1 MMKKDTTD
9 RLLSA
14 YLLWGMVSVFL
25 FIVFVLL
32 LLVAVAQET
41 TDMVL
46 YFIMLL
52 SGFLWIGATSVSR
65 HVFVMLKR
73 YIGKEISVLEF
84 LSTQFIV
91 MLFPV
96 LYIKL
101 RKEVQAYLKKER
113 NLGKEITTEGTEKNM
128 IKQKRDPEE

>member
-91 MLFPV
+91 LLFPV

-101 RKEVQAYLKKER
+101 RKEVQAYLEKEMDLKKVF
-113 NLGKEITTEGTEKNM
+113 TTEGTEKNM

>member
-1 MMKKDTTD
+1 MKKDNAD
-9 RLLSA
+9 RLLSS
-14 YLLWGMVSVFL
+14 YLLWGLVSILV

-32 LLVAVAQET
+32 LLLAVVQEK

-46 YFIMLL
+46 YFITLR

-73 YIGKEISVLEF
+73 YIGKEISVPEF

-91 MLFPV
+91 LLFPY
-96 LYIKL
+96 LYLK
-101 RKEVQAYLKKER
+101 LKKEVR
-113 NLGKEITTEGTEKNM
+113 VYLEKEMKAYE
-128 IKQKRDPEE
+128 REETK

>member
-1 MMKKDTTD
+1 MEKDTTD
-9 RLLSA
+9 RLLSS
-14 YLLWGMVSVFL
+14 YLLWGMVSVSV
-25 FIVFVLL
+25 FIVFIVLL
-32 LLVAVAQET
+32 LLAVVQEK

-65 HVFVMLKR
+65 HLFVMLKS
-73 YIGKEISVLEF
+73 YIGKEISVPEF

-91 MLFPV
+91 LLFPFYY
-96 LYIKL
+96 LKL
-101 RKEVQAYLKKER
+101 RREVRDHLEKEINLKKTF
-113 NLGKEITTEGTEKNM
+113 TTESTEKNM

>member
-1 MMKKDTTD
+1 MKKNNAD
-9 RLLSA
+9 RLLSG
-14 YLLWGMVSVFL
+14 YLLWGMVSVAF
-25 FIVFVLL
+25 FIFFAALL
-32 LLVAVAQET
+32 MVAVIQEK

-84 LSTQFIV
+84 ISTQLIV
-91 MLFPV
+91 LLFPF
-96 LYIKL
+96 LYLKL
-101 RKEVQAYLKKER
+101 KREVQGYLEKEMR
-113 NLGKEITTEGTEKNM
+113 AGSG
-128 IKQKRDPEE
+128 EETK

>member
-1 MMKKDTTD
+1 
-9 RLLSA
+9 
-14 YLLWGMVSVFL
+14 MVSVSV
-25 FIVFVLL
+25 FIVFVMLL
-32 LLVAVAQET
+32 SLAVIQEK

-73 YIGKEISVLEF
+73 YIGREISVLEF

-91 MLFPV
+91 LLFPFFY
-96 LYIKL
+96 LKL
-101 RKEVQAYLKKER
+101 RKEVQGH
-113 NLGKEITTEGTEKNM
+113 LGRKMKTGSG
-128 IKQKRDPEE
+128 EETK

>member
-1 MMKKDTTD
+1 MKKENAD

-14 YLLWGMVSVFL
+14 YLLWGIFSVSVFII
-25 FIVFVLL
+25 FVVLL
-32 LLVAVAQET
+32 SLAVVQEK

-52 SGFLWIGATSVSR
+52 SGFLWIGATSISR
-65 HVFVMLKR
+65 HVFVLLKR

-91 MLFPV
+91 LLFPFYY
-96 LYIKL
+96 LKL
-101 RKEVQAYLKKER
+101 RREVRDHLEKEINLKKTF
-113 NLGKEITTEGTEKNM
+113 TTESTEKNM

>member
-1 MMKKDTTD
+1 MKKDNAE
-9 RLLSA
+9 RLLST
-14 YLLWGMVSVFL
+14 YLLWGMVSVSV
-25 FIVFVLL
+25 FIVFVVLL
-32 LLVAVAQET
+32 SLAVVQAK

-46 YFIMLL
+46 YFVVLL

-91 MLFPV
+91 LLFPF
-96 LYIKL
+96 LYLKL
-101 RKEVQAYLKKER
+101 RKEVHAYLEKEMDLKKVS
-113 NLGKEITTEGTEKNM
+113 TTEGTEKT
-128 IKQKRDPEE
+128 P

>member
-101 RKEVQAYLKKER
+101 RKEVQAYLEKEMDLKKVF
-113 NLGKEITTEGTEKNM
+113 TTEGTEKNM
-128 IKQKRDPEE
+128 IKQKRVPEE

>member
-91 MLFPV
+91 LLFPV

-101 RKEVQAYLKKER
+101 RKEVQAYLEKEMDLKKV
-113 NLGKEITTEGTEKNM
+113 LTTEGTEKNM

>member
-1 MMKKDTTD
+1 MKKNNAD
-9 RLLSA
+9 RLLSS
-14 YLLWGMVSVFL
+14 YLLWGMVSVSV
-25 FIVFVLL
+25 FIVFVVLL
-32 LLVAVAQET
+32 SLAVVLEK

-52 SGFLWIGATSVSR
+52 SGFLWIGVTSISR

-91 MLFPV
+91 LLFPF
-96 LYIKL
+96 LYMKL
-101 RKEVQAYLKKER
+101 RKEVQDLPGKR
-113 NLGKEITTEGTEKNM
+113 NEG
-128 IKQKRDPEE
+128 R